1 MTDFQTFSLHQINKL
16 PFATD
21 EEIFHQYP
29 GFKLGVMRCIRH
41 YARQLLPLLKQIL
54 SLSSKHEGWIL
65 TSPAMTAQTPAAAN
79 LLCWELFDLYSEEQG
94 TAAFKE
100 LTLVDM
106 QHEKDSNWTNWKD
119 PNKPQDYAKLEFA
132 DRVTEHE
139 KLSQRLTQNPVF
151 QDRPIL
157 FINDI
162 RITGAQEQSM
172 RQHFTDLGAK
182 NVSWLYLIVVDP
194 EIGKADPTIEW
205 RINFVPF
212 AELLHLVTQEEIH
225 FTAKCVQ
232 RLMSLD
238 QSELEQILSELPNE
252 QRDRLLEIAT
262 RNEFGNMPNFVKQ
275 FELLKT
281 YQSSLTNVSTTS
293 Q

>member
-1 MTDFQTFSLHQINKL
+1 MTDYQTVSLHQINKL
-16 PFATD
+16 PFAPD

-41 YARQLLPLLKQIL
+41 YARQLLPSLKEIL
-54 SLSSKHEGWIL
+54 DQRSKHEGWIL

-79 LLCWELFDLYSEEQG
+79 LLGWELFDLYAEEQG

-100 LTLVDM
+100 LTLIDI
-106 QHEKDSNWTNWKD
+106 QNEKNSNWTNWKD
-119 PNKPQDYAKLEFA
+119 PDKSQDYAKLEFA

-139 KLSQRLTQNPVF
+139 KLNRQLSRNPVF
-151 QDRPIL
+151 HDRPIL

-172 RQHFTDLGAK
+172 HQYFTDIGAK
-182 NVSWLYLIVVDP
+182 SVSWLYLIVVDP

-205 RINFVPF
+205 QINFAPF
-212 AELLHLVTQEEIH
+212 AELVRLVTREEIH

-238 QSELEQILSELPNE
+238 KSELAQILSELPNE
-252 QRDRLLEIAT
+252 RRNQLLQIAS
-262 RNEFGNMPNFVKQ
+262 RNEFENMPNFAEQ
-275 FELLKT
+275 FELLKS
-281 YQSSLTNVSTTS
+281 YQPSLAKVSTS
-293 Q
+293 AQ